1 MNDRIGSMVALAAL
15 ALAPAALGGVVEEK
29 LGEAYTKA
37 APAEKVA
44 QLSVAQSDKV
54 LESKD
59 VRPALE
65 EVVRAVLA
73 GGATPQA
80 RLELLG
86 KLRADSKALV
96 DPMNE
101 ARKKEKKQYV
111 SLLDPDSES
120 QLAVALDYVTS
131 VCGDKPTLQ
140 ELECLKLVRD
150 CTSWGY
156 TGKLVLAFLQ
166 ESLDRDQAFAAA
178 DLDGKLKMI
187 QTMAVDKQMMSDF
200 ERTPIESALLAE
212 HCAASLGA
220 GQSVADVRARVK
232 AWSDK
237 KLICF
242 FTKSF
247 IDGMLARLEEHRAG
261 RKP

>member
-1 MNDRIGSMVALAAL
+1 MNVRIGSVITLVGL
-15 ALAPAALGGVVEEK
+15 ALAPTALGGAAEDK
-29 LGEAYTKA
+29 LGEAYAKA
-37 APAEKVA
+37 SPAEKVA
-44 QLSVAQSDKV
+44 QLSVAQTDKV
-54 LESKD
+54 LESKET
-59 VRPALE
+59 RPALE

-73 GGATPQA
+73 GGATPKD

-101 ARKKEKKQYV
+101 GRKKEKKQFI
-111 SLLDPDSES
+111 SLLDPETDT
-120 QLAVALDYVTS
+120 QLAVSLDYITS

-150 CTSWGY
+150 STSWGS
-156 TGKLVLAFLQ
+156 TGKLVLAFMQ
-166 ESLDRDQAFAAA
+166 EALDRDQAFAAA
-178 DLDGKLKMI
+178 DLEGKLRMI
-187 QTMAVDKQMMSDF
+187 QTMAIDKQMMSDF

-212 HCAASLGA
+212 HCAASLAA
-220 GQSVADVRARVK
+220 GQAVADVRGRVK
-232 AWSDK
+232 AWADK

-261 RKP
+261 RKQ